1 MPSSSAG
8 GSEARLRVVDGGQR
22 DAASLVERARGGDLA
37 AWEELYRDQFR
48 PLLRFVAYATGDVA
62 VAEDLVQESF
72 ALAFVGLRR
81 FDGRASVR
89 AWLAGITRG
98 VVSNHRRSRV
108 RERRRLE
115 LLTQRPDRPEATPDR
130 RLELGRAVASFLD
143 EVDEDQRMAVVLTDI
158 EGLTPA
164 EAAAVLGVSRN
175 TIYSRL
181 RLARAKLRR
190 YLGEVEIGGHRD
202 GE

>member
-1 MPSSSAG
+1 
-8 GSEARLRVVDGGQR
+8 
-22 DAASLVERARGGDLA
+22 
-37 AWEELYRDQFR
+37 
-48 PLLRFVAYATGDVA
+48 
-62 VAEDLVQESF
+62 
-72 ALAFVGLRR
+72 
-81 FDGRASVR
+81 
-89 AWLAGITRG
+89 
-98 VVSNHRRSRV
+98 
-108 RERRRLE
+108 
-115 LLTQRPDRPEATPDR
+115 
-130 RLELGRAVASFLD
+130 
-143 EVDEDQRMAVVLTDI
+143 MAVVLTDI